1 VAAGAKRGVEAFRV
15 ELEEHVA
22 AHLIGPGA
30 SRLAEIERLAKKRF
44 FLEGKTGV
52 PLDHFNV
59 AAEGK
64 LADIAPKAP
73 VAEGAEI
80 RLELVEVG
88 LHDVNA
94 GMGKLD
100 GLSVCVAAAG
110 GSASPLQRRSRTV
123 GPRRLPPWP
132 RSTSPRRISARTAK
146 PPQKASSP

>member
-100 GLSVCVAAAG
+100 GLSVCVAD

-132 RSTSPRRISARTAK
+132 RSTSRRRISARTAK
-146 PPQKASSP
+146 PRQKASSP